1 MRNFCFALCV
11 AWVINSNLAFG
22 SEAGMPQLNPE
33 FWIAQIFWLLLIFAT
48 LYLVIWKV
56 FLPKITY
63 SIENRKSII
72 VNDLD
77 EAQKLKESAEKKLNE
92 YKAIIAK
99 SKKDAKKI
107 IEDGKKILDKNIE
120 KKKQE
125 IDNQI
130 EIELKSAEK
139 EIEDLKKS
147 SLTNV
152 STIASEISEEVL
164 KQILSTEVNKSN
176 VTAIVNDLAKKEMV
190 KRT

>member
-1 MRNFCFALCV
+1 MQN
-11 AWVINSNLAFG
+11 
-22 SEAGMPQLNPE
+22 
-33 FWIAQIFWLLLIFAT
+33 
-48 LYLVIWKV
+48 
-56 FLPKITY
+56 
-63 SIENRKSII
+63 
-72 VNDLD
+72 
-77 EAQKLKESAEKKLNE
+77 QKKTQ
-92 YKAIIAK
+92 
-99 SKKDAKKI
+99 KKI